1 MGASAIHKQ
10 RTGRYLHITREAV
23 TGNDP
28 YEEEG
33 GEADERSGVDDD
45 CGKLLRHL
53 ETCSSSDFQDC
64 VLEILAEERAG
75 GWRRQA
81 ISHFFTKHREDSMP
95 RVEGDELIESTPP
108 DQSSHDP
115 TAYGHLP
122 PGVLEQHDMIQDE
135 DAEEYHDAN
144 KHDYELASSQLGH
157 WQNLYPDIA
166 YSNMPSQGTL
176 GRDYIIDNAG
186 NLCSLNPSH
195 AGLGQRTDVDNSR
208 VWNQQHGPN
217 NVVYEW
223 ADLVSRPSRFGAR
236 TH

>member
-1 MGASAIHKQ
+1 MRASAIHKQ

-81 ISHFFTKHREDSMP
+81 VSHFFTKHREGSMP
-95 RVEGDELIESTPP
+95 HVEDDELIESTSPE
-108 DQSSHDP
+108 QSSHDP
-115 TAYGHLP
+115 TAYGHP
-122 PGVLEQHDMIQDE
+122 PPCVPEQDDLIQDE

-144 KHDYELASSQLGH
+144 KHDYEVTSSQLGH
-157 WQNLYPDIA
+157 WQHLYPDVA
-166 YSNMPSQGTL
+166 YSNMQPEGL
-176 GRDYIIDNAG
+176 VGRDYIIDNAG
-186 NLCSLNPSH
+186 NLCSLSSSH
-195 AGLGQRTDVDNSR
+195 AGLGQQNDADNPR
-208 VWNQQHGPN
+208 LWNQQHGQG
-217 NVVYEW
+217 NVMYEW
-223 ADLVSRPSRFGAR
+223 TDLVSRSSRFGAR